1 MSGPEA
7 QQGWNLKSS
16 SGREGRLGLQKRLRE
31 KCLERVKKDRSK
43 LMAQL
48 RSIGPAG
55 GPAPGGAVQ
64 MMETLAHSLIQQ
76 AQAESSS
83 AAQGTHAAGD
93 DSMDQEGSVRVGD
106 GEEELDAEAYMQ
118 LMRQVEE
125 DVIAELLQN
134 EAADDRQLLEYL
146 EHERQELAAA
156 AAEHTEEDS
165 TVCPVCMSG
174 PLRKH
179 FSTFYCPCGA
189 PPPSDPA
196 SDPAA
201 DPASDPAADP
211 AADLLPRQRGRAAP
225 SGVSPGTCFDL
236 K

>member
-1 MSGPEA
+1 MVRQPGTVCRAFLSSLCEFPVRSQLFAEGIRPA
-7 QQGWNLKSS
+7 PSAGWNLKSS

-93 DSMDQEGSVRVGD
+93 DSMDQEGSVRVG
-106 GEEELDAEAYMQ
+106 
-118 LMRQVEE
+118 
-125 DVIAELLQN
+125 I
-134 EAADDRQLLEYL
+134 
-146 EHERQELAAA
+146 
-156 AAEHTEEDS
+156 
-165 TVCPVCMSG
+165 C
-174 PLRKH
+174 
-179 FSTFYCPCGA
+179 
-189 PPPSDPA
+189 
-196 SDPAA
+196 
-201 DPASDPAADP
+201 
-211 AADLLPRQRGRAAP
+211 LPHQHKP
-225 SGVSPGTCFDL
+225 EVV
-236 K
+236 